1 MELFNKSL
9 AIFALIALIETLH
22 GILRAKFLAKK
33 VGDLRSRQIG
43 VITGSILIYIIT
55 FNTLNWVNPK
65 SVIDCLIIGS
75 IWLIFMLLF
84 EFIVGHYV
92 FHFPFKWL
100 IDEYNVKK
108 GRWLL
113 FGMIF
118 LFFSPLIVFSLN

>member
-1 MELFNKSL
+1 MDLIWKSL
-9 AIFALIALIETLH
+9 AIFALIALVETLH
-22 GILRAKFLAKK
+22 GILRAKYLARK

-43 VITGSILIYIIT
+43 VITGSILIFIISL
-55 FNTLNWVNPK
+55 NTLNWIDPK
-65 SVIDCLIIGS
+65 SLNDCLKIGF
-75 IWLIFMLLF
+75 IWLILMLLF

-92 FHFPFKWL
+92 FHFPLKWL

-118 LFFSPLIVFSLN
+118 LFFSPLIVFSIH